1 MVEGKK
7 YVCPNCG
14 AITENAEYCEHCG
27 SLLVRFA
34 AQGININNTPFTD
47 DSLVFPGLV
56 SELKKNVRLQKESD
70 DYIWTDIR
78 WINKNG
84 KEESICVEGYDSE
97 DDQNV
102 ELWLHFTFEEPTNRK
117 SPDFNEYALFSK
129 LCSYPLFK
137 CQIDNDGWYYYD
149 LYCGQDVE
157 GLARII
163 SEYLIKVKG
172 ITPSDNYGIYT
183 GITDNETSCHDDGY
197 EVWLKEHGFRGD
209 EEDDDEEN
217 DEDESQNGNRNN
229 PSQTNFKEDDLNKDG
244 IIEYDM
250 EVFET
255 YFKDIFIQALTNG
268 DDLKGKAESGDAT
281 ACFQMGMIHLLG
293 INTPMDF
300 KKASCYLGN
309 QSLKDDKNANRLLG
323 FIEECE
329 GNYSQA
335 FKYYASND
343 KKADEPYI
351 KKVVTERNEF
361 KTYLKKIG
369 LPEAVLNKKITSI
382 LDEYHKKGSNNIE
395 AKIKIAII
403 SEDKDS
409 CIDVAQALYK
419 DGNYYSAMKWL
430 KSGNVSESASLYA
443 LIEKKL
449 SDSRSG
455 RDLPD
460 IFEVIELD
468 GNSFLASTN
477 KLISYE
483 GIKSLCDDAATL
495 GKKIWCEVVSP
506 MVAEIKKEIEDEET
520 ARIKKQEDAEFYK
533 MLMRSRIKNKQK
545 QEDILIEVMLAA
557 PFVLMALG
565 CFNVAIQG
573 DGDLFKRIMI
583 FIFRFSV
590 LALLPWATIRWIAKK
605 VIGFIRKRTGIIVD

>member
-1 MVEGKK
+1 MADFKE

-14 AITENAEYCEHCG
+14 AITANSEYCEHCG

-34 AQGININNTPFTD
+34 AKGIDISKTSYLD
-47 DSLVFPGLV
+47 DYIVFPGLIE
-56 SELKKNVRLQKESD
+56 ELKKNVRLQKERD

-78 WINKNG
+78 WINKDG
-84 KEESICVEGYDSE
+84 KEEAICVEDFECEDS
-97 DDQNV
+97 
-102 ELWLHFTFEEPTNRK
+102 LRLHLTFEKPTNRK

-172 ITPSDNYGIYT
+172 ISPSDNYGIYT
-183 GITDNETSCHDDGY
+183 GITYNETSCYDEGY
-197 EVWLKEHGFRGD
+197 DVWLKKHGFRGD
-209 EEDDDEEN
+209 EEE
-217 DEDESQNGNRNN
+217 DEDES
-229 PSQTNFKEDDLNKDG
+229 EDG

-250 EVFET
+250 EAFET
-255 YFKDIFIQALTNG
+255 YFKDIFKQALTNG

-300 KKASCYLGN
+300 KNASCYFGN

-361 KTYLKKIG
+361 KAYLKKIG

-409 CIDVAQALYK
+409 CIEVAQTLYK

-468 GNSFLASTN
+468 GNSFLASSN

-533 MLMRSRIKNKQK
+533 MLIRSSIKNKQK

-557 PFVLMALG
+557 PFVFMALA
-565 CFNVAIQG
+565 CFNVATQE
-573 DGDLFKRIMI
+573 DGDLFKRIML

-605 VIGFIRKRTGIIVD
+605 IIGFIRKRTGIIVD